1 MNSNGN
7 AATVMPEQL
16 SAQIIGQNVP
26 NGTGKQITD
35 DPFAAQDGKS
45 ETNNGVRSLN
55 MSRGERPEADI
66 DWPKLET
73 LFVYDEMGNK
83 IKFSDVYRKQKT
95 MIIFVRH
102 FLDFI
107 TKEYCEDI
115 SIIPLEY
122 LQNAEVRLV
131 VIGPAPHR
139 FIKPFRQLTG
149 LNHTLYVDPDREIYK
164 ALGCTE
170 KLISGSLDS
179 SKHIKSGFISGVM
192 SSVWRAM
199 RSSDR
204 QEFQGD
210 IKQQGGSFIMGPGDV
225 CHFSHIDQGSTDHCQ
240 LNDLLS
246 AAGVMNVSFP
256 KDPRVQQM

>member
-1 MNSNGN
+1 MHG
-7 AATVMPEQL
+7 AVCCIM
-16 SAQIIGQNVP
+16 
-26 NGTGKQITD
+26 
-35 DPFAAQDGKS
+35 QDIR
-45 ETNNGVRSLN
+45 TH
-55 MSRGERPEADI
+55 
-66 DWPKLET
+66 
-73 LFVYDEMGNK
+73 LFCLFYP
-83 IKFSDVYRKQKT
+83 Q
-95 MIIFVRH
+95 H

-164 ALGCTE
+164 ALGCVE
-170 KLISGSLDS
+170 NLVAGSLET
-179 SKHIKSGFISGVM
+179 SKHIKSGFLSGVA

-199 RSSDR
+199 RSSGR
-204 QEFQGD
+204 KEFQGD
-210 IKQQGGSFIMGPGDV
+210 IKQQGGSFVMGPGDV
-225 CHFSHIDQGSTDHCQ
+225 CQFSHIDQGSTDHCQ

-256 KDPRVQQM
+256 KDPRVQQI